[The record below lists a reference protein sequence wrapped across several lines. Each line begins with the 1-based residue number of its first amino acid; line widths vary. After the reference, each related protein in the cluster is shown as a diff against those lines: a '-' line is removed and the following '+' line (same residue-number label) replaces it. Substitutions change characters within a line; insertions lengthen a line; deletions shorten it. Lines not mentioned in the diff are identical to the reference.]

1 MADLTFKEDDA
12 PPIRGHR
19 AKIPIYDDYMIDRE
33 IIDKVLNKFIK
44 GEENID
50 GN

>member
-12 PPIRGHR
+12 PIRGHR

-44 GEENID
+44 GEENTD

>member
-1 MADLTFKEDDA
+1 MADLTFKKDDA
-12 PPIRGHR
+12 PIRGHR

-33 IIDKVLNKFIK
+33 IIDEVLNKFIK
-44 GEENID
+44 GEKDIN

>member
-1 MADLTFKEDDA
+1 MADLTFKEDA
-12 PPIRGHR
+12 PIRGHR
-19 AKIPIYDDYMIDRE
+19 AKILIYDDYMIDRE
-33 IIDKVLNKFIK
+33 IIDKFIK

>member
-1 MADLTFKEDDA
+1 MADLTFKEDA
-12 PPIRGHR
+12 PIKGHR
-19 AKIPIYDDYMIDRE
+19 AKILIYDDYMIDRE
-33 IIDKVLNKFIK
+33 IIDKLIK